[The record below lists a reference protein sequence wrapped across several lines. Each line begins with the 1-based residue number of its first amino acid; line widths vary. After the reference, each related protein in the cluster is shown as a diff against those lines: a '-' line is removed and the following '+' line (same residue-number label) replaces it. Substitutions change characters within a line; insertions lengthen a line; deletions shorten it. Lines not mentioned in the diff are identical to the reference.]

1 MQAWRRQATAAA
13 LAAAVAG
20 CSAILATLAVQGGAW
35 HRTTEHFADATD
47 YDSVA
52 RGKQVYKSRCAS
64 CHGRYLQGQ
73 PLWQADDGY
82 ASRRAPAQ
90 DQTGHSWYHSDD
102 DLFAK
107 TKFGRF
113 AEAAATP
120 GSAMPAF
127 RATLADRDIVSVIAF
142 IKARWPV
149 GMRVLQAMRNPD
161 RAGMPAQTIDSGWT
175 FPPGCPPANVSSKPR
190 DGIQ

>member
-1 MQAWRRQATAAA
+1 MRTRRLLATAV
-13 LAAAVAG
+13 AAVG
-20 CSAILATLAVQGGAW
+20 CAAILLTFAVQGRTW
-35 HRTTEHFADATD
+35 HRATEHFADATD
-47 YDSVA
+47 TGSVV
-52 RGKQVYKSRCAS
+52 RGKQVYKSQCAS

-73 PLWQADDGY
+73 PLWQANDRF

-102 DLFAK
+102 ELFAK

-113 AEAAATP
+113 AEAPA
-120 GSAMPAF
+120 SAMPAF
-127 RATLADRDIVSVIAF
+127 QATLADRDIISVIAF

-161 RAGMPAQTIDSGWT
+161 RAGMPAHVLDSAWT

-190 DGIQ
+190 DGPR